1 MFRCGSTRAKPAMIP
16 ARCLLLALLL
26 SAPAAYAQ
34 SPAVVDEAERLIV
47 LDPPSRFAES
57 AARIRAEMRAG
68 GRYGV
73 IKESDRSLVE
83 ARLVQMEV
91 LFARAGPAHPVSHD
105 QRLELLERKRQI
117 VELLRRYDKDNLAC
131 ESHPNIGCAFR

>member
-1 MFRCGSTRAKPAMIP
+1 MSRRIGV
-16 ARCLLLALLL
+16 LLALLVL
-26 SAPAAYAQ
+26 GSSALAQ
-34 SPAVVDEAERLIV
+34 SPAVVDESERLIV

-57 AARIRAEMRAG
+57 AARIRAEMRPG

-73 IKESDRSLVE
+73 IREVDRSQVE
-83 ARLVQMEV
+83 ARLSQMEIV
-91 LFARAGPAHPVSHD
+91 FARTGPAHAMSHD

-117 VELLRRYDKDNLAC
+117 VELLKHYDNNSLAC

>member
-1 MFRCGSTRAKPAMIP
+1 MNAAC
-16 ARCLLLALLL
+16 CLLVTLLL
-26 SAPAAYAQ
+26 SAQGAFAQ

-57 AARIRAEMRAG
+57 AARIRAEMQPG

-73 IKESDRSLVE
+73 IKQTDRSLVE
-83 ARLVQMEV
+83 TRLDQMEV
-91 LFARAGPAHPVSHD
+91 VFTRAGPAHAMSHD

-117 VELLRRYDKDNLAC
+117 VDLLKRYDNDSLAC
-131 ESHPNIGCAFR
+131 ESRPNIGCAFR